1 MWLFLTNTWYFHLSP
16 FSIPLSLAPPVP
28 ADLGA
33 TYEQPISTQPHSDPP
48 ITSQP
53 HSDRPTTARSRTMP
67 HAIGHKRP
75 RPPSGQLAHHTA
87 LLSEDS
93 SSDEYY
99 NDKGHA
105 GENFFRREP
114 VKERHGKS
122 GGGNQSSAR
131 PAGSYVPAC
140 GHVEIDGKACFND
153 IPLCAIW

>member
-1 MWLFLTNTWYFHLSP
+1 
-16 FSIPLSLAPPVP
+16 
-28 ADLGA
+28 
-33 TYEQPISTQPHSDPP
+33 
-48 ITSQP
+48 
-53 HSDRPTTARSRTMP
+53 MP

-140 GHVEIDGKACFND
+140 GHVEIDGKACFNVYD
-153 IPLCAIW
+153 LNIQFWYDHDPWSKDEKLHKRS